1 MLVIVWAFF
10 VLAACCYLLFITSE
24 PLERVGGRIGRLLRL
39 PEDVIGSTFQ
49 AMATSGPEICL
60 AILAATAFVA
70 QDTWKGLELEEKASS
85 GCLNMCFSAMH
96 NLIGIGSVGIIY
108 MLAKKTVRPDE
119 VIDVSPSAKVGL
131 IFYTVSSACLSVFIL
146 DGQLTRFESWVLMV
160 IGISFVICQFIVPG
174 FIRRRAGTGGDTD
187 RSGDC
192 DDAVDEDSRP
202 LPDTTGGHLR
212 DLARSGFV
220 YAALVYALVIFVR
233 ECLGASFD
241 LASMGIASV
250 GGVLILFTSYVS
262 SFPEFMLAYRYAKSV
277 KKGALLGMLFGS
289 NVVDLSFAGFRAIWL
304 GDPMAVE
311 TTGHHHEL
319 LPVYIWALPAI
330 AFLSLAGLWMGKVK
344 FKHAYYVVAVYA
356 VYVISGFV
364 LL

>member
-1 MLVIVWAFF
+1 MLVFVWALF
-10 VLAACCYLLFITSE
+10 VLAVCCYLLFIISE
-24 PLERVGGRIGRLLRL
+24 PLERVGGRLGRLVRL

-70 QDTWKGLELEEKASS
+70 QDTWGGLSLEEKASS

-96 NLIGIGSVGIIY
+96 NLIGIGCAGIIY
-108 MLAKKTVRPDE
+108 MLVKKSVRPDQAIE
-119 VIDVSPSAKVGL
+119 ISPSSKIGL
-131 IFYTVSSACLSVFIL
+131 IFYTVSSACLAGFIL
-146 DGQLTRFESWVLMV
+146 DKKLTPWESWVLMI
-160 IGISFVICQFIVPG
+160 IGILFVICQFLVPG
-174 FIRRRAGTGGDTD
+174 FVRRRAASQGNTD
-187 RSGDC
+187 RSGEH
-192 DDAVDEDSRP
+192 DDTDGEDDRP
-202 LPDTTGGHLR
+202 LPRTAGG
-212 DLARSGFV
+212 ARSDFARDAFV
-220 YAALVYALVIFVR
+220 YVALVYALVILVR
-233 ECLGASFD
+233 ECLDATFD
-241 LASMGIASV
+241 LASMGVASV

-304 GDPMAVE
+304 KEPMVVE
-311 TTGHHHEL
+311 TTGRHAEL
-319 LPVYIWALPAI
+319 LPFYIWALPAV
-330 AFLSLAGLWMGKVK
+330 AFLALAGLWMGKVK
-344 FKHAYYVVAVYA
+344 FGHAYFLLAFYA